1 MCFNKAGRGPGVPVG
16 PGRSLG
22 PSGQGSLRNPS
33 KLRENIVF
41 YILENHFLLFCRAN
55 HPIIVKGWLN
65 FGALVGYPLCAIVWL
80 HFLIQILI
88 RKPVLFWWHFFQK
101 LKHLMFVHSKFHLMF
116 FIFPLVAFMFPQ
128 ISSYFLQF
136 YLSSFIFLFK
146 IKKLSVFWKIVIN
159 ILGGFWIP

>member
-1 MCFNKAGRGPGVPVG
+1 M
-16 PGRSLG
+16 
-22 PSGQGSLRNPS
+22 
-33 KLRENIVF
+33 EN
-41 YILENHFLLFCRAN
+41 NFLLFCRTN
-55 HPIIVKGWLN
+55 NPIIVKGWLN

-101 LKHLMFVHSKFHLMF
+101 LKNIIFVHSKFHLMF

-128 ISSYFLQF
+128 FSSYFLQF

-146 IKKLSVFWKIVIN
+146 IQKLSVFGKLVIHMFGN
-159 ILGGFWIP
+159 CEFYNSGGFKQFLFTLKWLQAN